1 MGFTSTTDSIIS
13 IWRYQFCEK
22 IESISNRTFIKIVKS
37 FSKWEKDSISEIY
50 VAIIRWSLLI
60 TRMKW
65 RHPVCK
71 LSSLLSSSISHPF
84 ENTFQPDLSDHYPNK
99 TSYPINPFFVNRWH
113 EICYWWHFGDK
124 FISLTWTSFK
134 VVSSRTCLEN

>member
-13 IWRYQFCEK
+13 IWRYQFSEK

-37 FSKWEKDSISEIY
+37 FSKWEKDSILGIY

-71 LSSLLSSSISHPF
+71 LSFLLSSSISHPF
-84 ENTFQPDLSDHYPNK
+84 ENTLRPDLGDHYPNK
-99 TSYPINPFFVNRWH
+99 TSYPINPIFVNRWH
-113 EICYWWHFGDK
+113 EIRYWWHFGDK
-124 FISLTWTSFK
+124 FTSLTWTSFK
-134 VVSSRTCLEN
+134 VVSSRTWLEN